1 MRFLRLQKGKM
12 TEYFGWI
19 DNYQLALPKLTTRIL
34 KIRPL
39 TCVVC
44 AQSRRSFFIP
54 KIKKGCQAQW
64 QNRKPLNSSE
74 PTKNEPRRSL
84 HRNSTSWSVWRTG
97 CLKGKSESFRLRFV
111 LFAAIRSADFPLFP
125 SSPARFFRILGQN
138 WVRHGEPEP
147 TPTAPRSPSRRRRQP
162 DRPQRPRRWRS
173 PAKYR

>member
-74 PTKNEPRRSL
+74 PTRNEPRRSL
-84 HRNSTSWSVWRTG
+84 HRNSTSWSVWRTERSIWNRVYKPQLRQKRKRSRSPAG
-97 CLKGKSESFRLRFV
+97 PRRLRNSDAHKRIAVPQAFCVFGEHIQPRPKKGKVCRFK
-111 LFAAIRSADFPLFP
+111 P
-125 SSPARFFRILGQN
+125 
-138 WVRHGEPEP
+138 
-147 TPTAPRSPSRRRRQP
+147 
-162 DRPQRPRRWRS
+162 RPRRVFKTRGTL
-173 PAKYR
+173 RG

>member
-1 MRFLRLQKGKM
+1 M

-74 PTKNEPRRSL
+74 PTRNEPRRSL
-84 HRNSTSWSVWRTG
+84 HRNSTSWSVWRTERSIWNRVYKPQLRQKRKRSRSPAG
-97 CLKGKSESFRLRFV
+97 PRRLRNSDAHKRIAVPQAFCVFGEHIQPRPKKGKVCRFK
-111 LFAAIRSADFPLFP
+111 P
-125 SSPARFFRILGQN
+125 
-138 WVRHGEPEP
+138 
-147 TPTAPRSPSRRRRQP
+147 
-162 DRPQRPRRWRS
+162 RPRRVFKTRGTL
-173 PAKYR
+173 RG